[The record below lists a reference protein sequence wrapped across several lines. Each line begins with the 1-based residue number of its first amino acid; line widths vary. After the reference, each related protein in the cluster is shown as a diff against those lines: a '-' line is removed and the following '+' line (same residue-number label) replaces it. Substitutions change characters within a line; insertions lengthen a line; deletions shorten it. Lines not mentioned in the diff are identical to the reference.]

1 MSKILIAIPIYNEQA
16 SIKKC
21 IESLISIKNN
31 SEKDNYEI
39 LCVDDGSTDSSLDS
53 VRNYKND
60 ILFCKSRVNQGLSEV
75 FNSIMHFGRDNDF
88 DYLIIFD
95 ADNQYPS
102 QDITNL
108 VEKVKKLGS
117 DIHIG
122 SRNFNEISHFS
133 LLKKLLQKIGSRFI
147 SFVVKNKII
156 DATSGFRVYS
166 KKSMEKLF
174 STNSFTYTLE
184 TLLQSN
190 THKLKVTYSIIS
202 NSYETR
208 DSRLFKNN
216 WEYLKK
222 SFFVIIKSLLLY
234 KNSFLNKLISLLVLP
249 GLYLISRFLIPYIT
263 YGTNPGNMQSLILGT
278 SYLIFL
284 FLLLVLF
291 YIFSSN
297 YQTKSLLMKM
307 NYMPK
312 HKKTDL

>member
-1 MSKILIAIPIYNEQA
+1 MEILIAVPCFNEEEN
-16 SIKKC
+16 
-21 IESLISIKNN
+21 IEDTLLSLFNVTNQIRNHDFK
-31 SEKDNYEI
+31 Y
-39 LCVDDGSTDSSLDS
+39 LVVDDGSFDNTRNILSNFEGEISIVSS
-53 VRNYKND
+53 
-60 ILFCKSRVNQGLSEV
+60 ITNQGLSEV
-75 FNSIMHFGRDNDF
+75 FNSIMHYGRDNDF

-278 SYLIFL
+278 TYLIFL
-284 FLLLVLF
+284 FLLVLLF

-312 HKKTDL
+312 HKKIDL